1 MVENVI
7 LRNKQTSALLELDVV
22 NTPFYILDKVGWG
35 QIKGTHHS
43 YKYVN
48 QIGVYVTSTSLETRD
63 VSVSGWIV
71 SNSELHMSQRKSVL
85 NRFVNPQQPIEL
97 VYKNYSLE
105 FLPDRTIKYSAT
117 IKENNEVV
125 CKFEIA
131 GLAANPLFKDTST
144 TNVPIAGMLGMF
156 HFPMMLSAIDNGMPT
171 VMMGLR
177 QPSLI
182 VNISN
187 TGSVQTG
194 MNIVFE
200 ATGTVVNPSLINI
213 YTQEQFKINKTIVA
227 GETVVVSTT
236 IGEKKIVGTLNGVSS
251 NYFKYRDL
259 RSSWLQLDTGDNAF
273 KYDADNGIDS
283 LNCTIE
289 YSNKYLEVQECF

>member
-71 SNSELHMSQRKSVL
+71 SNSELHMSQRKSML

-97 VYKNYSLE
+97 IYKNYSLE

-125 CKFEIA
+125 CKFEIV
-131 GLAANPLFKDTST
+131 GLAANPLFKDTNT

-213 YTQEQFKINKTIVA
+213 YTQEQFKINKILVA
-227 GETVVVSTT
+227 GETIVISTT

>member
-71 SNSELHMSQRKSVL
+71 SNSELHMSQRKSML

-97 VYKNYSLE
+97 IYKNYSLE

-125 CKFEIA
+125 CKFEIN
-131 GLAANPLFKDTST
+131 GLAANPLFKDTNT
-144 TNVPIAGMLGMF
+144 TNIPIAGMLGMF
-156 HFPMMLSAIDNGMPT
+156 HFPMMLSAIDNGIPT

-194 MNIVFE
+194 INIVFE

-213 YTQEQFKINKTIVA
+213 YTQEQFKINKTLAA

>member
-63 VSVSGWIV
+63 VSVSGWII
-71 SNSELHMSQRKSVL
+71 SNSELHMSQRKSML

-97 VYKNYSLE
+97 IYKNYSLE

-131 GLAANPLFKDTST
+131 GLAANPLFKDTNT

-156 HFPMMLSAIDNGMPT
+156 HFPMMLSAVDNGMPT

-200 ATGTVVNPSLINI
+200 ATGTVINPSLINI
-213 YTQEQFKINKTIVA
+213 YTQEQFKINKTLVA

>member
-43 YKYVN
+43 YKYVK

-71 SNSELHMSQRKSVL
+71 SNSELHMSQRKGVL

-97 VYKNYSLE
+97 IYKNYSLE
-105 FLPDRTIKYSAT
+105 FLPDRTVKYSAM

-131 GLAANPLFKDTST
+131 GLAANPLFKDTNT

>member
-1 MVENVI
+1 M
-7 LRNKQTSALLELDVV
+7 
-22 NTPFYILDKVGWG
+22 
-35 QIKGTHHS
+35 
-43 YKYVN
+43 
-48 QIGVYVTSTSLETRD
+48 
-63 VSVSGWIV
+63 
-71 SNSELHMSQRKSVL
+71 
-85 NRFVNPQQPIEL
+85 
-97 VYKNYSLE
+97 
-105 FLPDRTIKYSAT
+105 
-117 IKENNEVV
+117 

-131 GLAANPLFKDTST
+131 GLAANPLFKDTNT

-213 YTQEQFKINKTIVA
+213 YTQEQFKINKTLVA
-227 GETVVVSTT
+227 GEIVVVSTT

>member
-71 SNSELHMSQRKSVL
+71 SNSELHMSQRKSML

-97 VYKNYSLE
+97 IYKNYSLE

-125 CKFEIA
+125 CKFEIV
-131 GLAANPLFKDTST
+131 GLAANPLFKDTNT

-200 ATGTVVNPSLINI
+200 AAGTVVNPSLINI
-213 YTQEQFKINKTIVA
+213 YTQEQFKINKTLVA

>member
-131 GLAANPLFKDTST
+131 GLAANPLFKDTNT

-213 YTQEQFKINKTIVA
+213 YTQEQFKINKTLVA
-227 GETVVVSTT
+227 GEIVVVSTT

>member
-7 LRNKQTSALLELDVV
+7 LRNKQTSALLELDVA

-131 GLAANPLFKDTST
+131 GLAANPLFKDTNT

>member
-71 SNSELHMSQRKSVL
+71 SNSELHMSQRKSML

-97 VYKNYSLE
+97 IYKNYSLE

-125 CKFEIA
+125 CKFEIV
-131 GLAANPLFKDTST
+131 GLAANPLFKDTNT

-200 ATGTVVNPSLINI
+200 AAGTVVNPSLINI
-213 YTQEQFKINKTIVA
+213 YTQEQFKINKTLVA

-259 RSSWLQLDTGDNAF
+259 RSSWLQLDTGDNVF

>member
-131 GLAANPLFKDTST
+131 GLAANPLFKDTNT

-213 YTQEQFKINKTIVA
+213 YTQEQFKINKTLVA
-227 GETVVVSTT
+227 GEVVVVSTT

>member
-131 GLAANPLFKDTST
+131 GLAANPLFKDTNT

>member
-131 GLAANPLFKDTST
+131 GLAANPLFKDTNT

-236 IGEKKIVGTLNGVSS
+236 IGEKKIVGTLNGASS

-273 KYDADNGIDS
+273 KYDADSGIDS

>member
-43 YKYVN
+43 YKHVN

-71 SNSELHMSQRKSVL
+71 SNSELHMSQRKSML

-97 VYKNYSLE
+97 IYKNYSLE

-125 CKFEIA
+125 CKFEIV
-131 GLAANPLFKDTST
+131 GLAANPLFKDTNT

-200 ATGTVVNPSLINI
+200 AAGTVVNPSLINI
-213 YTQEQFKINKTIVA
+213 YTQEQFKINKTLVA
-227 GETVVVSTT
+227 SETVVVSTT

>member
-71 SNSELHMSQRKSVL
+71 SNSELHMSQRKSML

-97 VYKNYSLE
+97 MYKNYSLE

-125 CKFEIA
+125 CKFEIV
-131 GLAANPLFKDTST
+131 GLAANPLFKDTNT

-177 QPSLI
+177 QPRLI

-213 YTQEQFKINKTIVA
+213 YTQEQFKINKTLVA
-227 GETVVVSTT
+227 GETIVISTT

>member
-71 SNSELHMSQRKSVL
+71 SNSELHMSQRKSML

-97 VYKNYSLE
+97 IYKNYSLE

-125 CKFEIA
+125 CKFEIV
-131 GLAANPLFKDTST
+131 GLAANPLFKDTNT

-213 YTQEQFKINKTIVA
+213 YTQEQFKINKTLVA

>member
-7 LRNKQTSALLELDVV
+7 LKNKQTSALLELDVV
-22 NTPFYILDKVGWG
+22 TTPFYILDKVDWG

-71 SNSELHMSQRKSVL
+71 SNSELHMSQRKKTL
-85 NRFVNPQQPIEL
+85 NGFVNPQQPIIL
-97 VYKNYSLE
+97 MYKHYSLE
-105 FLPDRTIKYSAT
+105 FLPDKTIKYST
-117 IKENNEVV
+117 TVKENNEVV
-125 CKFEIA
+125 CRFEIT
-131 GLAANPLFKDTST
+131 GLAANPLFKDTNT

-156 HFPMMLSAIDNGMPT
+156 HFPMMLSAVDNGMPT

-182 VNISN
+182 VNITNS
-187 TGSVQTG
+187 GSVQTG
-194 MNIVFE
+194 MNIVFK

-213 YTQEQFKINKTIVA
+213 YTQEQFKINKTLVA

-236 IGEKKIVGTLNGVSS
+236 IGEKKIIGTLNGVST

-259 RSSWLQLDTGDNAF
+259 MSAWLQLDIGDNAF

-283 LNCTIE
+283 LDCTIE
-289 YSNKYLEVQECF
+289 YNNKYLEVQECF